1 MSKQF
6 NSNEVLLGPQFNPDG
21 PPKASWRLPT
31 PLAHMVTITQDEE
44 DIALH
49 RRLVPALPDEP
60 VVKIRPAESWVP
72 LNLKH
77 IWAYREL
84 LYFLIWRDVKV
95 RYKQTVLGAA
105 WAIIQPLFTMIIFT
119 LFFGRL
125 AGVPSD
131 NVPYPVFVYAGLL
144 LWTFFSNALA
154 NSGNS
159 LVGSQ
164 NLLTKVYFP
173 RIIIPAATVGA
184 GLVDLAIAFVV
195 LIGLMLYYGMAVT
208 WGVLLIPVI
217 IALMTLLALG
227 VGMWASALN
236 VKYRDVRFALPFL
249 IQLWMFLSPIIY
261 PSSFVPMKWRW
272 VLTLNPLTGLI
283 DGFRAAL
290 FAGRINWATLATS
303 AAITLAMLVYAAYA
317 FKRMERTF
325 ADIV

>member
-1 MSKQF
+1 MTQQATDIQTLSGAG
-6 NSNEVLLGPQFNPDG
+6 LL
-21 PPKASWRLPT
+21 SE
-31 PLAHMVTITQDEE
+31 PLV
-44 DIALH
+44 
-49 RRLVPALPDEP
+49 R
-60 VVKIRPAESWVP
+60 IRPAASWVP
-72 LNLKH
+72 LNFKQV
-77 IWAYREL
+77 WAYREL
-84 LYFLIWRDVKV
+84 LYFLMWRDVKV

-105 WAIIQPLFTMIIFT
+105 WAIIQPLFTMLIFT

-159 LVGSQ
+159 LVGNQ

-184 GLVDLAIAFVV
+184 GLVDLAIGFLV
-195 LIGLMLYYGMAVT
+195 LIGLMIYYGVGLT
-208 WGVLLIPVI
+208 VGILLIPVI
-217 IALMTLLALG
+217 IIFTTLLALG

-236 VKYRDVRFALPFL
+236 VKYRDVRFALPFA

-261 PSSFVPMKWRW
+261 PSTFVPAKWRW
-272 VLTLNPLTGLI
+272 LLTLNPLTGLI

-290 FAGRINWATLATS
+290 FAQRINWATLAIS
-303 AAITLAMLVYAAYA
+303 IAMTLAILVYAAYV
-317 FKRMERTF
+317 FRRMERSF

>member
-1 MSKQF
+1 
-6 NSNEVLLGPQFNPDG
+6 
-21 PPKASWRLPT
+21 
-31 PLAHMVTITQDEE
+31 MVTSTQDHE
-44 DIALH
+44 DIALP
-49 RRLVPALPDEP
+49 RGLAQPLPSHP

-72 LNLKH
+72 LNLKQV
-77 IWAYREL
+77 WEYREL

-95 RYKQTVLGAA
+95 RYKQTILGAA

-131 NVPYPVFVYAGLL
+131 NIPYPVFVYAGLL
-144 LWTFFSNALA
+144 LWTFFSNAFA

-195 LIGLMLYYGMAVT
+195 LIGLMLYYGIAVT
-208 WGVLLIPVI
+208 LAVTLVPVI
-217 IALMTLLALG
+217 IVLLTLLALG

-236 VKYRDVRFALPFL
+236 VKYRDVRFALPFA
-249 IQLWMFLSPIIY
+249 IQLWMFVSPIIY
-261 PSSFVPMKWRW
+261 PSSFLPLKWRW
-272 VLTLNPLTGLI
+272 LLKLNPLTGLI
-283 DGFRAAL
+283 DNFRAAL
-290 FAGRINWATLATS
+290 FGHRIEWASLAIST
-303 AAITLAMLVYAAYA
+303 ALTFAILVYAAYV

>member
-1 MSKQF
+1 
-6 NSNEVLLGPQFNPDG
+6 
-21 PPKASWRLPT
+21 
-31 PLAHMVTITQDEE
+31 MVTITQDQE
-44 DIALH
+44 DL
-49 RRLVPALPDEP
+49 ALPASVAALPQDP
-60 VVKIRPAESWVP
+60 VVKIRPAQSWVA
-72 LNLKH
+72 LDLKQT
-77 IWAYREL
+77 WAYREL

-144 LWTFFSNALA
+144 LWTFFANSLA

-195 LIGLMLYYGMAVT
+195 LAGLMLYYGIAIT
-208 WGVLLIPVI
+208 WSVMLLPVI
-217 IALMTLLALG
+217 IGLTTLLALG
-227 VGMWASALN
+227 VGMWLSALN

-261 PSSFVPMKWRW
+261 PSSFVPPRWRW
-272 VLTLNPLTGLI
+272 LLTLNPLTGLI

-290 FAGRINWATLATS
+290 FASRINWNTLAIS
-303 AAITLAMLVYAAYA
+303 AAITLAMLVYAAYV

>member
-1 MSKQF
+1 
-6 NSNEVLLGPQFNPDG
+6 
-21 PPKASWRLPT
+21 
-31 PLAHMVTITQDEE
+31 
-44 DIALH
+44 
-49 RRLVPALPDEP
+49 

-72 LNLKH
+72 LNLKQV
-77 IWAYREL
+77 WEYREL

-95 RYKQTVLGAA
+95 RYKQTILGAA

-131 NVPYPVFVYAGLL
+131 NIPYPVFVYAGLL
-144 LWTFFSNALA
+144 LWTFFSNAFA
-154 NSGNS
+154 SSGNS

-173 RIIIPAATVGA
+173 RIIIPAASVGA
-184 GLVDLAIAFVV
+184 GLIDLAIAFVV
-195 LIGLMLYYGMAVT
+195 LIGLMLYYGIAVT
-208 WGVLLIPVI
+208 SAVMLVPVI
-217 IALMTLLALG
+217 IVLLTLLALG

-249 IQLWMFLSPIIY
+249 IQLWMFVSPIIY
-261 PSSFVPMKWRW
+261 PSSFLPLKWRW
-272 VLTLNPLTGLI
+272 LLKLNPLTGLI
-283 DGFRAAL
+283 DNFRAGL
-290 FAGRINWATLATS
+290 FGSRIEWTSLAIST
-303 AAITLAMLVYAAYA
+303 AITFAILVYAAYA

>member
-1 MSKQF
+1 MTQQATDIQTLSGAG
-6 NSNEVLLGPQFNPDG
+6 LL
-21 PPKASWRLPT
+21 SE
-31 PLAHMVTITQDEE
+31 PLV
-44 DIALH
+44 
-49 RRLVPALPDEP
+49 R
-60 VVKIRPAESWVP
+60 IRPAASWVP
-72 LNLKH
+72 LNFKQV
-77 IWAYREL
+77 WAYREL
-84 LYFLIWRDVKV
+84 LYFLMWRDVKV

-105 WAIIQPLFTMIIFT
+105 WAIIQPLFTMLIFT

-159 LVGSQ
+159 LVGNQ

-184 GLVDLAIAFVV
+184 GLVDLAIGFLV
-195 LIGLMLYYGMAVT
+195 LIGLMIYYGVGLT
-208 WGVLLIPVI
+208 TGIFLIPVI
-217 IALMTLLALG
+217 IMFTTLLALG

-236 VKYRDVRFALPFL
+236 VKYRDVRFALPFA

-261 PSSFVPMKWRW
+261 PSTFVPAKWRW
-272 VLTLNPLTGLI
+272 LLTLNPLTGLI

-290 FAGRINWATLATS
+290 FAQRINWSTLAIS
-303 AAITLAMLVYAAYA
+303 IAMTLAILVYAAYV
-317 FKRMERTF
+317 FRRMERSF

>member
-1 MSKQF
+1 
-6 NSNEVLLGPQFNPDG
+6 
-21 PPKASWRLPT
+21 
-31 PLAHMVTITQDEE
+31 MVAITQDQE
-44 DIALH
+44 DLP
-49 RRLVPALPDEP
+49 LSGGLSALPRDP
-60 VVKIRPAESWVP
+60 VVKIRPAQSWVP
-72 LNLKH
+72 LDLKQT
-77 IWAYREL
+77 WDYREL

-95 RYKQTVLGAA
+95 RYKQTVLGAS

-144 LWTFFSNALA
+144 LWTFFANSLA

-184 GLVDLAIAFVV
+184 GLLDLAIAFAV
-195 LIGLMLYYGMAVT
+195 LVGLMFYYGIAVT
-208 WGVLLIPVI
+208 WSVVLVPLII
-217 IALMTLLALG
+217 GLLTLLALG
-227 VGMWASALN
+227 VGMWLSALN

-261 PSSFVPMKWRW
+261 PSSFVPAKWRW

-283 DGFRAAL
+283 DGFRAAV
-290 FAGRINWATLATS
+290 FATAINWTTLGIS
-303 AAITLAMLVYAAYA
+303 AAITLAMLVYAAYV